1 MADGSRRRVPAAAR
15 GRGSG
20 RRWADPSSGMMGPV
34 VVAALASIAGRRR
47 PEVPLELPIEILL
60 AAIADHQ
67 RYRFDLRAGF
77 DHVRGALQSD
87 ARHALVDG
95 EAEYRAKHMA
105 EVRGLAADGG
115 AERTERH
122 DVGIVAI
129 DFVEHAADEKLT
141 CDRHGCDLKG
151 QAPRRPRACAVRLN
165 ARQHAKLSPEKSQ
178 VRDRSR

>member
-1 MADGSRRRVPAAAR
+1 MAGRCRRLVLAAAR
-15 GRGSG
+15 RGGSG
-20 RRWADPSSGMMGPV
+20 RGWADPSSRLMGPV
-34 VVAALASIAGRRR
+34 VVASLASIAGRRR
-47 PEVPLELPIEILL
+47 PEVPLELPIEVLL
-60 AAIADHQ
+60 AAIADRQ

-77 DHVRGALQSD
+77 DHFRGALQPD
-87 ARHALVDG
+87 ACHALVDG

-115 AERTERH
+115 AERTECH

-141 CDRHGCDLKG
+141 CDRHWCDLKR
-151 QAPRRPRACAVRLN
+151 QAPCRPRACAVRLN
-165 ARQHAKLSPEKSQ
+165 ARQHAKLSTEKSQ